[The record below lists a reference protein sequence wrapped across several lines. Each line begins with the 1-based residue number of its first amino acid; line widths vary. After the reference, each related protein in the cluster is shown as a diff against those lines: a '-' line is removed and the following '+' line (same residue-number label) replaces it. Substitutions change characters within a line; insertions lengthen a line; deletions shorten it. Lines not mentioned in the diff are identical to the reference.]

1 MKTDIKIVSEK
12 SALNIIK
19 NNPNVVIVHSND
31 GCGVCQQFIPNILD
45 PIAKQWP
52 NVKFK
57 MIKEK
62 LTFPVASHPV
72 TYFFKNGKCIMHPA
86 GGAPDDAVRKMMESL
101 YGKPI

>member
-1 MKTDIKIVSEK
+1 
-12 SALNIIK
+12 
-19 NNPNVVIVHSND
+19 
-31 GCGVCQQFIPNILD
+31 
-45 PIAKQWP
+45 
-52 NVKFK
+52 

-72 TYFFKNGKCIMHPA
+72 TYFFKNGNCIMHPA